1 MRVCECSVCVS
12 VSECVCVSVVCVCVC
27 LRQLQSIRQKSV
39 DMEGAADT
47 RVRQL
52 GDIAV
57 GSAVRTGE
65 P

>member
-1 MRVCECSVCVS
+1 MC
-12 VSECVCVSVVCVCVC
+12 VCVCVC